1 VVLLVSFFKTRTE
14 AAQEI
19 PEHVYLDG
27 IIKERRNGQRAVN
40 LDDLLTAEGMTRADL
55 EKGGQ
60 E

>member
-1 VVLLVSFFKTRTE
+1 MVLLVSFFKTRTE

-40 LDDLLTAEGMTRADL
+40 LDDLLTGRVDL